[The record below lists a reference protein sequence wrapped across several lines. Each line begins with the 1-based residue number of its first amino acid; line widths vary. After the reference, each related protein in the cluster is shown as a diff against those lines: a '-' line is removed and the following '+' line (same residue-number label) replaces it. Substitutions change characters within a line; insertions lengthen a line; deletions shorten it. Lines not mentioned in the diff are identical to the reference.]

1 MPLVSVI
8 MNCHNCSKYLR
19 EALDSAYQQTFK
31 NYEIIFWDN
40 KSTDNS
46 AQIALSYGEPLRYF
60 QGEEYLPLVLIPKII
75 TKLEHRLG

>member
-8 MNCHNCSKYLR
+8 MNCRNCSKYLPQ
-19 EALDSAYQQTFK
+19 ALDSVSQQTFK

-40 KSTDNS
+40 ASIDDS
-46 AQIALSYGEPLRYF
+46 AQIAQSYGEPLKYF
-60 QGEEYLPLVLIPKII
+60 RGEEFLPLVLIPKII